1 MWNDLGL
8 SAIILLTAVAAVI
21 RTAQMDEEL
30 RMGVRY
36 KRSLGGMVFDAA
48 NYGVLFIF
56 ALLCFYPF
64 YYILIY
70 SLSHPAFAERGLTLF
85 PVRPTLMNYV
95 RIMELPGIGRAA
107 YISVARTIIQTG
119 LMVFCSG
126 LLGYVLSRPEL
137 GLRKA
142 IYRFFIVTMYFS
154 GGLIPTYLLM
164 RWVGLFNNF
173 FVYIVP
179 GVVAVFNMILVKTY
193 IEQLPSALEDS
204 AKIDGASYLTV
215 FFKIIVPLSMPILAT
230 IAVFGAVGQW
240 NSWWDNLMYVPD
252 RKLRT
257 LQYALWAFLQDAA
270 RLAGFTAERGTE
282 LISADGR
289 MELTPRSIQMTMTMV
304 VTLPILFVYPI
315 MQRYFVK
322 GIMIGAIKA

>member
-1 MWNDLGL
+1 
-8 SAIILLTAVAAVI
+8 
-21 RTAQMDEEL
+21 
-30 RMGVRY
+30 MGVRY
-36 KRSLGGMVFDAA
+36 KRSFGGVVFDAA
-48 NYGVLFIF
+48 NYGILFIF

-70 SLSHPAFAERGLTLF
+70 SVSDPLLAEVGLTIF
-85 PVRPTLMNYV
+85 PVRPTLMNYA
-95 RIMELPGIGRAA
+95 RIMKLPGIGRAA
-107 YISVARTIIQTG
+107 FISVARTVIQTG
-119 LMVFCSG
+119 LMMLSSG
-126 LLGYVLSRPEL
+126 LLGYVLSRREL

-142 IYRFFIVTMYFS
+142 IYRYFIITMYFS

-164 RWVGLFNNF
+164 RGIGLFNNF

-204 AKIDGASYLTV
+204 AKIDGASYLTI
-215 FFKIIVPLSMPILAT
+215 FYKIIVPVSMPILAT

-252 RKLRT
+252 RNLRT
-257 LQYALWAFLQDAA
+257 LQYTLWAFLQNAA
-270 RLAGFTAERGTE
+270 ELAGFSSSMIGGLRTG
-282 LISADGR
+282 GR
-289 MELTPRSIQMTMTMV
+289 MELTPRSIQMTMTAV
-304 VTLPILFVYPI
+304 VTLPIVFVYPF